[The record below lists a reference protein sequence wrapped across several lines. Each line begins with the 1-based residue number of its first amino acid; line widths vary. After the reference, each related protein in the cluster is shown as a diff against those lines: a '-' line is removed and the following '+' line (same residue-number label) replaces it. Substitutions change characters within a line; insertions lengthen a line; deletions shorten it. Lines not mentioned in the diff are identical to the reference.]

1 LIPLN
6 ILLLLSLLIF
16 SIGLAGA
23 LLRRHTVFILLS
35 FEIMLSAVV
44 INLAAFS
51 AYLDPGDPRG
61 DVLALFIMGALL
73 SQIMLGVAI
82 AHRVFENPDSL
93 VLSLFKFSLGH
104 FWERTRS
111 VGEEKEEIEQP
122 GQS

>member
-1 LIPLN
+1 LIPLT

-23 LLRRHTVFILLS
+23 LLRRHMVFVLLS

-61 DVLALFIMGALL
+61 DVLALFIMSALL

-82 AHRVFENPDSL
+82 AHRTFENPGSL
-93 VLSLFKFSLGH
+93 GVSLFKFSLGH
-104 FWERTRS
+104 FWERRRS

>member
-1 LIPLN
+1 MIPLD

-23 LLRRHTVFILLS
+23 LLRRHIVFVLLS

-44 INLAAFS
+44 LNLVAFS
-51 AYLDPGDPRG
+51 AYLDPGNLKG

-82 AHRVFENPDSL
+82 AHRIFENPDSL

-104 FWERTRS
+104 FWERRRS
-111 VGEEKEEIEQP
+111 VGEEKEEIE
-122 GQS
+122 

>member
-1 LIPLN
+1 MILLN
-6 ILLLLSLLIF
+6 MLLLLSLLIF

-23 LLRRHTVFILLS
+23 LLRRHMVFVLFS

-82 AHRVFENPDSL
+82 GHRVFENSDSL
-93 VLSLFKFSLGH
+93 RVSLFEFSLGH
-104 FWERTRS
+104 LWERSRS
-111 VGEEKEEIEQP
+111 VGEEKEEIEES
-122 GQS
+122 GQR